1 MAENNTPNNNGR
13 DNPRQSRIEK
23 LQLRRLLRQ
32 ERENREL
39 RRQITTLLNAQ
50 RELEQRI
57 ENTSSDSDAINQEIL
72 KNNKAIDKL
81 LKENQ
86 KYERSLQNAQD
97 ALDEEQSDFYRMAL
111 QDNNVELQRLKELN
125 AELRSGNRITEER
138 LEDLTEAME
147 ELPEDFNENLR
158 DVLRD
163 LNLNSLTD
171 QSKDTSEH
179 ITEAV
184 NKFGFSQEQTN
195 QLLGDLIKQSSD
207 FNSKYKNILSDDDW
221 VSAMDTFYDAG
232 VKDLDRI
239 TELAESVALANN
251 FGVDLSNAQN
261 LLQYGTKDDVN
272 NVLSGLLQA
281 QQIQG
286 ITEDELSSITE
297 GFESIMMQTK
307 DMSQEDRKATIDKY
321 MGAVTTLYA
330 NNMGDVAQALTE
342 NLQDIATGDIAT
354 LTDKYGGV
362 IPSLIQTG
370 DMSGLIDMYTG
381 HIGMSKHEKPL
392 LAQYGVS
399 DEAMNQ
405 LIQSPITRDDF
416 NASMSELMNQ
426 DDAQVI
432 SDRIENFK
440 VGLFDRIKNTLAPAS
455 LKVSDTLGDLGID
468 WNDVENIY
476 YLLQLAKPA
485 WSLLTKFFGGGT
497 GGALAGAG
505 GAAASAAGAG
515 GAAAGGGLLSTIG
528 GKLTALGG
536 TIWGGV
542 QTAGS
547 AIGGAIGGT
556 AGAVA
561 LAVPAVLGYLGFKD
575 AKSQQKAWEEK
586 TPKEQEEYLK
596 EKVKQY
602 MQEEEVIKD
611 QSKSQSQFNAYG
623 MHRDGLDNVPID
635 GYKAI
640 LHSGEAVLTRD
651 EAQVYR
657 NNPGILKGD
666 TSLAS
671 SPTMLEQAKASGAK
685 TYAWKSN
692 SLGHS
697 KEDLEVFSKNTNALN
712 RNDAFAQRTLSLLDK
727 LKSKEVLGK
736 AKETAQGVYDRIKS
750 MNTSPTLDPGSP
762 GSSNTGDGTPGNT
775 NIGSLSGNTQASAFK
790 NMTNNQFIDWLGG
803 VAVEDY
809 AQHKILPSLTI
820 AQGIIESGWGKS
832 GLTQKA
838 NALFGIKAG
847 SSWSG
852 RTYSA
857 KTAEYGGKG
866 KYYIKDAFR
875 AYDNC
880 EQSVADHGALL
891 NGKRYSAVRSATN
904 YKEATRAVKAAG
916 YATDPNYTGT
926 LNSMIEKRNLDA
938 WDKKVLNQYEQGTP
952 YVPTDQIALLHKGE
966 MVVPKDQN
974 PMNSGRVFTSTDD
987 EMLAKVDKFMQL
999 VQWGFEFI
1007 GKKQGEEKV
1016 VQQSTG
1022 ARKLETL
1029 NDRYQSRKLGR

>member
-1 MAENNTPNNNGR
+1 MAENNTPNDNGR
-13 DNPRQSRIEK
+13 DNPRQTRIEK

-39 RRQITTLLNAQ
+39 RRQLTTILNAQ
-50 RELEQRI
+50 RELERRV
-57 ENTSSDSDAINQEIL
+57 ENSSKDSDAINQEIL
-72 KNNKAIDKL
+72 KNNTAIDKL
-81 LKENQ
+81 IRENQ
-86 KYERSLQNAQD
+86 KYEKSLQNAQD
-97 ALDEEQSDFYRMAL
+97 KLDEEQSDFYRMAL

-125 AELRSGNRITEER
+125 AELRSGNRTTEER

-147 ELPEDFNENLR
+147 EMPDSFNENLR

-207 FNSKYKNILSDDDW
+207 FNSKYKNILGDDDW

-239 TELAESVALANN
+239 TELAESIALANN

-286 ITEDELSSITE
+286 ITDDELSSITE

-321 MGAVTTLYA
+321 MSAVTTLYA

-342 NLQDIATGDIAT
+342 NLQDIATGDIGT
-354 LTDKYGGV
+354 LTDKYGGT
-362 IPSLIQTG
+362 IPSLILNG
-370 DMSGLIDMYTG
+370 DMQGLIDMYTG
-381 HIGMSKHEKPL
+381 HIGMTKHEKPL

-416 NASMSELMNQ
+416 NTSMNELMNQ
-426 DDAQVI
+426 DDSEVI

-485 WSLLTKFFGGGT
+485 WSLLTKFFGGG
-497 GGALAGAG
+497 AAG
-505 GAAASAAGAG
+505 GAATTAG
-515 GAAAGGGLLSTIG
+515 GA
-528 GKLTALGG
+528 TALGG
-536 TIWGGV
+536 KIASLGSTIWGGV

-547 AIGGAIGGT
+547 TIGGAIGGT
-556 AGAVA
+556 AGAIA
-561 LAVPAVLGYLGFKD
+561 LAIPAILGYLGFKD
-575 AKSQQKAWEEK
+575 AKAQSKAWEEK
-586 TPKEQEEYLK
+586 TAKEQEDELRK
-596 EKVKQY
+596 KVKQY
-602 MQEEEVIKD
+602 MQEEEIIKD
-611 QSKSQSQFNAYG
+611 QSKSSSQFDAYG
-623 MHRDGLDNVPID
+623 MHRNGLDKVPFD

-651 EAQVYR
+651 EAQKYR
-657 NNPGILKGD
+657 ANPNILNRSEK
-666 TSLAS
+666 
-671 SPTMLEQAKASGAK
+671 
-685 TYAWKSN
+685 
-692 SLGHS
+692 
-697 KEDLEVFSKNTNALN
+697 DLEVFSKNTEAMN
-712 RNDAFAQRTLSLLDK
+712 RNEAFAQRTLSILDK
-727 LKSKEVLGK
+727 IKSKDVLGK
-736 AKETAQGVYDRIKS
+736 AKETAQGIYDRLLS
-750 MNTSPTLDPGSP
+750 TNTVSNDIFSDTSDPNNPS
-762 GSSNTGDGTPGNT
+762 TGGDFN
-775 NIGSLSGNTQASAFK
+775 SSGNYVKDTWNYLTSKGYSKQSTAGILGNMYQESGVDPTRIQGNGKGPAAGICQWENYNKKSARWKNMSDYAASKGKPWTDLQSQLDWLDLEMQGKDPTTLQHLKRKVGGYEAFK
-790 NMTNNQFIDWLGG
+790 NMNNVRQATLVF
-803 VAVEDY
+803 E
-809 AQHKILPSLTI
+809 
-820 AQGIIESGWGKS
+820 ESFERAGKPNMS
-832 GLTQKA
+832 RRYTAAEGYYNDL
-838 NALFGIKAG
+838 
-847 SSWSG
+847 
-852 RTYSA
+852 A
-857 KTAEYGGKG
+857 K
-866 KYYIKDAFR
+866 
-875 AYDNC
+875 
-880 EQSVADHGALL
+880 
-891 NGKRYSAVRSATN
+891 
-904 YKEATRAVKAAG
+904 
-916 YATDPNYTGT
+916 
-926 LNSMIEKRNLDA
+926 
-938 WDKKVLNQYEQGTP
+938 YEQGTP

-974 PMNSGRVFTSTDD
+974 PMNSGKTISTSNDD
-987 EMLAKVDKFMQL
+987 IKEDLKTIIQVL
-999 VQWGFEFI
+999 QWGFEFM
-1007 GKKQGEEKV
+1007 GKKYGEEKI
-1016 VQQSTG
+1016 VQQSTA
-1022 ARKLETL
+1022 ARKLDTL
-1029 NDRYQSRKLGR
+1029 NDRYQNRKLGR

>member
-1 MAENNTPNNNGR
+1 MAENNTPNDNGR

-39 RRQITTLLNAQ
+39 RRQLTTLLNAQ
-50 RELEQRI
+50 RELERRV
-57 ENTSSDSDAINQEIL
+57 ENSSRDSDAINQEIL
-72 KNNKAIDKL
+72 KNNTAIDKL
-81 LKENQ
+81 IRENQ
-86 KYERSLQNAQD
+86 KYEKSLQNAQD
-97 ALDEEQSDFYRMAL
+97 KLDEEQSDFYRMAL

-125 AELRSGNRITEER
+125 AELRSGNRTTEER

-147 ELPEDFNENLR
+147 EMPDSFNENLR

-232 VKDLDRI
+232 VKDLNRI
-239 TELAESVALANN
+239 TELAESIALANN

-307 DMSQEDRKATIDKY
+307 GMSQEDRKATIDKY

-342 NLQDIATGDIAT
+342 NLQDIATGDIGT
-354 LTDKYGGV
+354 LTEKYGGV

-370 DMSGLIDMYTG
+370 DMSSLIDMYTG

-440 VGLFDRIKNTLAPAS
+440 VGLFDRIENTLAPAS
-455 LKVSDTLGDLGID
+455 LQVSDTLGDLGID

-485 WSLLTKFFGGGT
+485 WSLLTKLFGGGT

-505 GAAASAAGAG
+505 GAAASAGAG
-515 GAAAGGGLLSTIG
+515 GAAGGGLLSTIG
-528 GKLTALGG
+528 GKLTALGS

-561 LAVPAVLGYLGFKD
+561 LAVPAILGYLGFKD

-611 QSKSQSQFNAYG
+611 QSKSRSQFDAYG
-623 MHRDGLDNVPID
+623 MHRNGLDNVPID

-651 EAQVYR
+651 EAQKYR
-657 NNPGILKGD
+657 ANPNIL
-666 TSLAS
+666 
-671 SPTMLEQAKASGAK
+671 
-685 TYAWKSN
+685 N
-692 SLGHS
+692 HS
-697 KEDLEVFSKNTNALN
+697 EKDLEVFSKNTEAMN
-712 RNDAFAQRTLSLLDK
+712 RNEAFAQRTLSLLDK
-727 LKSKEVLGK
+727 IKSEEVLGK

-750 MNTSPTLDPGSP
+750 MNTSPTLDPGS
-762 GSSNTGDGTPGNT
+762 GSPGDGTPGGDTPGNT
-775 NIGSLSGNTQASAFK
+775 NIGSLSGNTQASVFK

-857 KTAEYGGKG
+857 KTAEYGSGG

-891 NGKRYSAVRSATN
+891 NGSRYSAVRAATN
-904 YKEATRAVKAAG
+904 YKDATRAVKQAG

-926 LNSMIEKRNLDA
+926 LNSMIQKRNLDK
-938 WDKKVLNQYEQGTP
+938 WDAKVLNKYEQGTP

-974 PMNSGRVFTSTDD
+974 PMNSGKVISSSDD

-1007 GKKQGEEKV
+1007 GKKQGEEKI

-1029 NDRYQSRKLGR
+1029 NDRYQNRKLGR

>member
-1 MAENNTPNNNGR
+1 MAENNTPNDNGR

-39 RRQITTLLNAQ
+39 RRQLTTILNAQ
-50 RELEQRI
+50 RELERRV
-57 ENTSSDSDAINQEIL
+57 ENSSRDSDAINQEIL
-72 KNNKAIDKL
+72 KNNTAIDKL
-81 LKENQ
+81 IRENQ
-86 KYERSLQNAQD
+86 KYEKSLQNAQD
-97 ALDEEQSDFYRMAL
+97 KLDEEQSDFYRMAL

-125 AELRSGNRITEER
+125 AELRSGNRTTEER

-147 ELPEDFNENLR
+147 EMPDSFNENLR

-232 VKDLDRI
+232 VKDLNRI
-239 TELAESVALANN
+239 TELAESIALANN

-281 QQIQG
+281 QQIRG

-342 NLQDIATGDIAT
+342 NLQDIATGDIGT
-354 LTDKYGGV
+354 LTDKYGGY
-362 IPSLIQTG
+362 IPSLIRTG
-370 DMSGLIDMYTG
+370 DMQGLIDMYTG
-381 HIGMSKHEKPL
+381 HIGMSKDKKPL
-392 LAQYGVS
+392 LAQFGVS

-405 LIQSPITRDDF
+405 LIQSPITKDDF
-416 NASMSELMNQ
+416 YASMSELMNQ

-432 SDRIENFK
+432 SDRIESFK
-440 VGLFDRIKNTLAPAS
+440 VGLFDRIENTLAPAS
-455 LKVSDTLGDLGID
+455 LKVSETLGDLGID

-485 WSLLTKFFGGGT
+485 WSLLTKLFGG
-497 GGALAGAG
+497 
-505 GAAASAAGAG
+505 ASAAGAG
-515 GAAAGGGLLSTIG
+515 GAAAAGGGLLSTIG
-528 GKLTALGG
+528 GKLTALGS
-536 TIWGGV
+536 TIWGGA

-547 AIGGAIGGT
+547 TIGGAIGGT

-561 LAVPAVLGYLGFKD
+561 LAVPAILGYLGFKV
-575 AKSQQKAWEEK
+575 AKAQQKAWEEK

-596 EKVKQY
+596 EIVKRY

-611 QSKSQSQFNAYG
+611 QSKSRSQFDAYG
-623 MHRDGLDNVPID
+623 AHRDGLDNVPID

-651 EAQVYR
+651 EAQKYR
-657 NNPGILKGD
+657 ANPNIL
-666 TSLAS
+666 
-671 SPTMLEQAKASGAK
+671 
-685 TYAWKSN
+685 N
-692 SLGHS
+692 HS
-697 KEDLEVFSKNTNALN
+697 EKDLEVFSKNTEAMN
-712 RNDAFAQRTLSLLDK
+712 RNEAFAQRTLSLLDK

-750 MNTSPTLDPGSP
+750 MNTSPTLDPGSS
-762 GSSNTGDGTPGNT
+762 GSPGNT

-790 NMTNNQFIDWLGG
+790 NMTNKQFIDWLGG

-857 KTAEYGGKG
+857 KTAEYGGQG

-875 AYDNC
+875 AYDSC